1 MGIGNTTPAA
11 ALATVFTG
19 KPVAAVTGRGTGI
32 EDPVWRHKV
41 AVINRALALHRPSP
55 EDPVGALAAVGGLE
69 IAGIA
74 GFILGTA
81 AARRPLVLD
90 GFIATAGA
98 LVAQALAP
106 AVTDYLI
113 AAHRS
118 VEPGHQVMLDI
129 LGLKPLLN
137 FQMRLGEGTGAALGL
152 TLLEAGVRVYREM
165 ATFGEA
171 GVADQDA

>member
-1 MGIGNTTPAA
+1 M
-11 ALATVFTG
+11 
-19 KPVAAVTGRGTGI
+19 
-32 EDPVWRHKV
+32 
-41 AVINRALALHRPSP
+41 
-55 EDPVGALAAVGGLE
+55 
-69 IAGIA
+69 
-74 GFILGTA
+74 
-81 AARRPLVLD
+81 LD

-98 LVAQALAP
+98 LVAKALAP

-118 VEPGHQVMLDI
+118 EEPGHQIMLEF

-152 TLLEAGVRVYREM
+152 TLLEAGVRIYREM

-171 GVADQDA
+171 GVADQEA

>member
-11 ALATVFTG
+11 ALASVLTG

-32 EDPVWRHKV
+32 EGLVWRHKV
-41 AVINRALALHRPSP
+41 AVINRALALHRPSS
-55 EDPVGALAAVGGLE
+55 EAPVGALAAVGGLE
-69 IAGIA
+69 IAGIT

-81 AARRPLVLD
+81 AARRPLLLD

-98 LVAQALAP
+98 LVAAALAP

-118 VEPGHQVMLDI
+118 EEPGHQVMLDF

-152 TLLEAGVRVYREM
+152 TLLEAAVRTYREM

>member
-1 MGIGNTTPAA
+1 M
-11 ALATVFTG
+11 VFSYQ
-19 KPVAAVTGRGTGI
+19 
-32 EDPVWRHKV
+32 
-41 AVINRALALHRPSP
+41 LSL
-55 EDPVGALAAVGGLE
+55 L
-69 IAGIA
+69 
-74 GFILGTA
+74 
-81 AARRPLVLD
+81 
-90 GFIATAGA
+90 

-118 VEPGHQVMLDI
+118 VEPGHQIMLDF

-171 GVADQDA
+171 GAVPVGVASMLLVMCWKAPK